1 MLITKKD
8 RSFILLIISFI
19 LIIYSISP
27 LASLIKSSYHHQ
39 NHKILIQEKYWI
51 NVNEK
56 PEKRNLKSR
65 LILLS
70 FFTDQNLIE
79 RLLDSE
85 NLKNKFGR
93 NLSIIAIY
101 KGKKSEE
108 DIERLSERFNLNFPI
123 IFDKDQSI
131 FQYFKS
137 KNEQFTLLELNGDIH
152 KIYQITDF
160 NQLNQDISK
169 LVKIS
174 KNFKEENFKIPYQQ
188 ILPSYIL
195 SKPTFL
201 DYIKKIKIDN
211 FDNSAVAI
219 SNSGYNNIIISSLD
233 GRIINKI
240 GSRIR
245 GYQDGNFQNVKF
257 NYPQGFVI
265 DKDII
270 YVADSGNHAIRKINL
285 TKQEVS
291 TIIGS
296 GKKKGSYLKGT
307 IVARKANLWFP
318 TDLELSKDRKNLII
332 ANYGAGQI
340 LSYNF
345 ENKTLSSLTK
355 IDDNNKL
362 AIKPKTIQKY
372 QNKLYFLDED
382 IIKYLDKNNQIY
394 SLKIAD
400 DIIES
405 DSFYIEGDIL
415 FSANSQKQ
423 LIQKIDLKQKEISEI
438 KIAHNKSSDLLNI
451 NNFIYLVESDNDK
464 IIKINKKN
472 TNIKIFDILPKL
484 EVTEDKVIKYLPNF
498 NFTDEIFIKSDSEVE
513 VEMKLKKSWKINQEA
528 PSFINLV
535 EIDENKKAKLIQ
547 IYNWQDIKKNKI
559 KLPKLKKDF
568 TYYIKAII
576 YYCRDLKNS
585 ICMVNEY
592 HKKINVSHNISNK
605 KIKIEFLY
613 PNNE

>member
-174 KNFKEENFKIPYQQ
+174 KNLKEENFKIPYQQ

-257 NYPQGFVI
+257 NYPQCFVI

-307 IVARKANLWFP
+307 IAARKANLWFP

>member
-174 KNFKEENFKIPYQQ
+174 KNLKEENFKIPYQQ

-307 IVARKANLWFP
+307 IAARKANLWFP

>member
-1 MLITKKD
+1 MLITKKY

-174 KNFKEENFKIPYQQ
+174 KNLKEENFKIPYQQ

-307 IVARKANLWFP
+307 IAARKANLWFP

-592 HKKINVSHNISNK
+592 HKKINVSHNIYNK

>member
-174 KNFKEENFKIPYQQ
+174 KNLKEENFKIPYQQ

-307 IVARKANLWFP
+307 IAARKANLWFP

-451 NNFIYLVESDNDK
+451 NNFIYLVESYNDK

>member
-1 MLITKKD
+1 MK
-8 RSFILLIISFI
+8 
-19 LIIYSISP
+19 
-27 LASLIKSSYHHQ
+27 
-39 NHKILIQEKYWI
+39 
-51 NVNEK
+51 
-56 PEKRNLKSR
+56 
-65 LILLS
+65 
-70 FFTDQNLIE
+70 
-79 RLLDSE
+79 
-85 NLKNKFGR
+85 
-93 NLSIIAIY
+93 
-101 KGKKSEE
+101 
-108 DIERLSERFNLNFPI
+108 
-123 IFDKDQSI
+123 
-131 FQYFKS
+131 
-137 KNEQFTLLELNGDIH
+137 
-152 KIYQITDF
+152 
-160 NQLNQDISK
+160 
-169 LVKIS
+169 
-174 KNFKEENFKIPYQQ
+174 
-188 ILPSYIL
+188 
-195 SKPTFL
+195 
-201 DYIKKIKIDN
+201 
-211 FDNSAVAI
+211 
-219 SNSGYNNIIISSLD
+219 
-233 GRIINKI
+233 
-240 GSRIR
+240 
-245 GYQDGNFQNVKF
+245 
-257 NYPQGFVI
+257 
-265 DKDII
+265 
-270 YVADSGNHAIRKINL
+270 
-285 TKQEVS
+285 
-291 TIIGS
+291 
-296 GKKKGSYLKGT
+296 
-307 IVARKANLWFP
+307 
-318 TDLELSKDRKNLII
+318 
-332 ANYGAGQI
+332 AGQI